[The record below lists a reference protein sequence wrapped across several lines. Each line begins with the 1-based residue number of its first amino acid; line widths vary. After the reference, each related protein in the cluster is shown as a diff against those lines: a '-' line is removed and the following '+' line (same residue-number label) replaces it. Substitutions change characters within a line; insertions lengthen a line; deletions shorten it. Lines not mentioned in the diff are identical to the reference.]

1 VFVIFKREIKK
12 VFMALYSK
20 GMIRV
25 WPDICTGGFACRKGD
40 FKTLLENYDIF
51 KKIMQQ
57 KDLAGE
63 V

>member
-1 VFVIFKREIKK
+1 
-12 VFMALYSK
+12 MALYSK